1 MKWVNII
8 RYESSEWITTRKGD
22 FDVELM
28 NRWLN
33 GEVQLNSESQKNII
47 WNELEMN
54 SSRGRKMILKYDY
67 LA

>member
-1 MKWVNII
+1 MKWVSII
-8 RYESSEWITTRKGD
+8 RYEFLEWITTRKGD

-47 WNELEMN
+47 WNELEMT